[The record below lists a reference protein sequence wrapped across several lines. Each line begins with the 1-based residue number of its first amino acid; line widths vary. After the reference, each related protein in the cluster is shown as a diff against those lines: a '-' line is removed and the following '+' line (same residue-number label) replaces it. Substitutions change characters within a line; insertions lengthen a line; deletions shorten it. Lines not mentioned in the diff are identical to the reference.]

1 VFGKDLPIKKKEK
14 KKEEQRGGFKGKKG
28 QQGEQEEDLD
38 KHHRPLH
45 KAGCSKAVLG
55 ISIPAKLRKIV
66 RDMRPILKIL
76 REINWFRGTSGYPFM
91 QRTFS
96 LADK

>member
-45 KAGCSKAVLG
+45 KVT
-55 ISIPAKLRKIV
+55 V
-66 RDMRPILKIL
+66 
-76 REINWFRGTSGYPFM
+76 INTTDCCIR
-91 QRTFS
+91 
-96 LADK
+96 